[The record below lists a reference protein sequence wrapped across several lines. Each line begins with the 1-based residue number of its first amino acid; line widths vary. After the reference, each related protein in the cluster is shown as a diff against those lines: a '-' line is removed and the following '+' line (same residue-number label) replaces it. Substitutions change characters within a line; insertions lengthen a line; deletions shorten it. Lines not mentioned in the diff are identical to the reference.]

1 MVMFASSAVICGL
14 HTTSR
19 TTSRKRSSNHP
30 GQVPGNQ
37 PRYSPA
43 NSESGLFAVVKNTNI
58 SLISAKRSRCALD
71 IACACDSRPRARTR
85 RYFPSLCSG
94 KRRQGR
100 PKQVKRYGHIVTR
113 CAIVA
118 IAISGGLSADTTQN
132 SYQLPSDAQVIG
144 YLLQSV
150 TWYRHLYTERQ
161 VASDPG
167 DLVFLNDNQALESE
181 IVKLSFEF
189 AKADAALAKT
199 ATSPHDALATLAAPA
214 SADLAHFIEL
224 KNRND
229 QLTQQTSEDIGKLN
243 ENIASARR
251 VDRQKLN
258 AALDDAQSRLELLQA
273 VSQAVNDLIQF
284 VQTARTAKANTSTL
298 DLTIDDLAQS
308 IPELSSPATPLSKLP
323 VQDADSRT
331 SNSWRETVLL
341 GLASEV
347 SALNRKLRVVDEK
360 IRLTDNFLLS
370 AKNIRTPMSG
380 FITRVLQRA
389 VTSNLQTSD
398 LLLLREEK
406 SQLDALTLELKAFS
420 PAILA
425 LDKQKALL
433 EEYESHL
440 QPWRTA
446 VASQYRQAWKK
457 LVVRL
462 LIVALIVGLLFGMG
476 EISRR
481 LALRRIQDPNRRRVI
496 SMVHRFLTLFAIA
509 VVALFTVASDLSSL
523 ATYFGLLT
531 AGMAVALQNV
541 ILASLGYLVLMG
553 KRGIRIG
560 DRIQVSGITGD
571 VINMGLLQFQLREF
585 DVEEARFTGH
595 VATFSNSLVFVSPA
609 TGLLKFNSA
618 AGKAA
623 EAASNDNGTQRDP
636 RSTGPVLEARGKD

>member
-1 MVMFASSAVICGL
+1 MKSSV
-14 HTTSR
+14 R
-19 TTSRKRSSNHP
+19 
-30 GQVPGNQ
+30 
-37 PRYSPA
+37 
-43 NSESGLFAVVKNTNI
+43 
-58 SLISAKRSRCALD
+58 
-71 IACACDSRPRARTR
+71 IATC
-85 RYFPSLCSG
+85 
-94 KRRQGR
+94 
-100 PKQVKRYGHIVTR
+100 
-113 CAIVA
+113 CAILATAMVR
-118 IAISGGLSADTTQN
+118 GLSADIPQS
-132 SYQLPSDAQVIG
+132 SYQLPSAAQVIG

-150 TWYRHLYTERQ
+150 NWYRHVYTERQ

-167 DLVFLNDNQALESE
+167 DLVFLNDNQAIESQ

-199 ATSPHDALATLAAPA
+199 ASSAHDAAMTSAAP
-214 SADLAHFIEL
+214 SSVDLAHFVEL

-229 QLTQQTSEDIGKLN
+229 QETQQTSADIRKLN
-243 ENIASARR
+243 ETIASARKA
-251 VDRQKLN
+251 DRKKLK

-284 VQTARTAKANTSTL
+284 VQTARTARANTATL

-308 IPELSSPATPLSKLP
+308 IPELSSPAIPLSKLP
-323 VQDADSRT
+323 AQDADSKT
-331 SNSWRETVLL
+331 SNSWREAGFL
-341 GLASEV
+341 GLGSEV

-380 FITRVLQRA
+380 FITRVLQKA
-389 VTSNLQTSD
+389 ATSNLRTSD
-398 LLLLREEK
+398 LSLLREQK
-406 SQLDALTLELKAFS
+406 SQLDALTLEIKAFS
-420 PAILA
+420 PTIVA

-440 QPWRTA
+440 LTWRTA

-457 LVVRL
+457 LAIRL

-481 LALRRIQDPNRRRVI
+481 LALGRIQDPNRRRVI
-496 SMVHRFLTLFAIA
+496 SMVHRLLTLFAIA
-509 VVALFTVASDLSSL
+509 VVALFSVASDLSSL

-531 AGMAVALQNV
+531 AGMTVALQNV

-571 VINMGLLQFQLREF
+571 VINMGMLQFQLREF
-585 DVEEARFTGH
+585 DAQRGRFTGH
-595 VATFSNSLVFVSPA
+595 VATFSNSLVFLSPA
-609 TGLLKFNSA
+609 TGLQRLSSA
-618 AGKAA
+618 PGKAV
-623 EAASNDNGTQRDP
+623 AAVANDNGTEPDAEVHESAGAGQR
-636 RSTGPVLEARGKD
+636 

>member
-1 MVMFASSAVICGL
+1 MKSSV
-14 HTTSR
+14 R
-19 TTSRKRSSNHP
+19 
-30 GQVPGNQ
+30 
-37 PRYSPA
+37 
-43 NSESGLFAVVKNTNI
+43 
-58 SLISAKRSRCALD
+58 
-71 IACACDSRPRARTR
+71 IATC
-85 RYFPSLCSG
+85 
-94 KRRQGR
+94 
-100 PKQVKRYGHIVTR
+100 
-113 CAIVA
+113 CAILATTMVR
-118 IAISGGLSADTTQN
+118 GLSADTSQS
-132 SYQLPSDAQVIG
+132 SYQLPSAAQVIG

-150 TWYRHLYTERQ
+150 NWYRHVYTERQ

-167 DLVFLNDNQALESE
+167 DLVFLNDNQAIESQ

-199 ATSPHDALATLAAPA
+199 ASSAHDAAMTSAAP
-214 SADLAHFIEL
+214 SSVDLAHFVEL

-229 QLTQQTSEDIGKLN
+229 QETQQTSADIRKLN
-243 ENIASARR
+243 ETIASARKA
-251 VDRQKLN
+251 DRKKLK

-284 VQTARTAKANTSTL
+284 VQTARTARANTATL

-308 IPELSSPATPLSKLP
+308 IPELSSPAIPLSKLP
-323 VQDADSRT
+323 AQDADSKT
-331 SNSWRETVLL
+331 SNSWREAGFL
-341 GLASEV
+341 GLGSEV

-380 FITRVLQRA
+380 FITRVLQKA
-389 VTSNLQTSD
+389 ATSNLQTSD
-398 LLLLREEK
+398 LSLLREQK
-406 SQLDALTLELKAFS
+406 SQLDALTLEIKAFS
-420 PAILA
+420 PTIVA

-440 QPWRTA
+440 LTWRTA

-457 LVVRL
+457 LAIRL

-481 LALRRIQDPNRRRVI
+481 LALGRIQDPNRRRVI
-496 SMVHRFLTLFAIA
+496 SMVHRLLTLFAIA
-509 VVALFTVASDLSSL
+509 VVALFSVASDLSSL

-531 AGMAVALQNV
+531 AGMTVALQNV

-571 VINMGLLQFQLREF
+571 VINMGMLQFQLREF
-585 DVEEARFTGH
+585 DAQRGRFTGH
-595 VATFSNSLVFVSPA
+595 VATFSNSLVFLSPA
-609 TGLLKFNSA
+609 TGLLRLSSA
-618 AGKAA
+618 PGKAV
-623 EAASNDNGTQRDP
+623 AAVANDNGTEPDAEVHESAGAGQR
-636 RSTGPVLEARGKD
+636 

>member
-1 MVMFASSAVICGL
+1 MKSSV
-14 HTTSR
+14 R
-19 TTSRKRSSNHP
+19 
-30 GQVPGNQ
+30 
-37 PRYSPA
+37 
-43 NSESGLFAVVKNTNI
+43 
-58 SLISAKRSRCALD
+58 
-71 IACACDSRPRARTR
+71 IATC
-85 RYFPSLCSG
+85 
-94 KRRQGR
+94 
-100 PKQVKRYGHIVTR
+100 
-113 CAIVA
+113 CAILVTA
-118 IAISGGLSADTTQN
+118 MVRGLSADIPQS
-132 SYQLPSDAQVIG
+132 SYQLPSAAQVIG

-150 TWYRHLYTERQ
+150 NWYRHVYTERQ

-167 DLVFLNDNQALESE
+167 DLVFLNDNQAIESQ

-199 ATSPHDALATLAAPA
+199 ASSAHDAAMTSAAQ
-214 SADLAHFIEL
+214 SSVDLAHFVEL

-229 QLTQQTSEDIGKLN
+229 QETQQTSADIRKLN
-243 ENIASARR
+243 ETIASARKA
-251 VDRQKLN
+251 DRKKLK

-284 VQTARTAKANTSTL
+284 VQTARTARANTATL

-308 IPELSSPATPLSKLP
+308 IPELSSPAIPLSKLP
-323 VQDADSRT
+323 AQDADSKT
-331 SNSWRETVLL
+331 SNSWREAGFL
-341 GLASEV
+341 GLGSEV

-380 FITRVLQRA
+380 FITRVLQKA
-389 VTSNLQTSD
+389 ATSNLRTSD
-398 LLLLREEK
+398 LSLLREQK
-406 SQLDALTLELKAFS
+406 SQLDALTLEIKAFS
-420 PAILA
+420 PTIVA

-440 QPWRTA
+440 LTWRTA

-457 LVVRL
+457 LAIRL

-481 LALRRIQDPNRRRVI
+481 LALGRIQDPNRRRVI
-496 SMVHRFLTLFAIA
+496 SMVHRLLTLFAIA
-509 VVALFTVASDLSSL
+509 VVALFSVASDLSSL

-531 AGMAVALQNV
+531 AGMTVALQNV

-571 VINMGLLQFQLREF
+571 VLNMGMLQFQLREF
-585 DVEEARFTGH
+585 DAQRGRFTGH
-595 VATFSNSLVFVSPA
+595 VATFSNSLVFLSPA
-609 TGLLKFNSA
+609 TGLLRLSSA
-618 AGKAA
+618 PGKAV
-623 EAASNDNGTQRDP
+623 AAVANDNGTEPDAEVHESAGAGQR
-636 RSTGPVLEARGKD
+636 

>member
-1 MVMFASSAVICGL
+1 MKPSV
-14 HTTSR
+14 R
-19 TTSRKRSSNHP
+19 
-30 GQVPGNQ
+30 
-37 PRYSPA
+37 
-43 NSESGLFAVVKNTNI
+43 
-58 SLISAKRSRCALD
+58 
-71 IACACDSRPRARTR
+71 IATC
-85 RYFPSLCSG
+85 
-94 KRRQGR
+94 
-100 PKQVKRYGHIVTR
+100 
-113 CAIVA
+113 CAILVTA
-118 IAISGGLSADTTQN
+118 MVRGLSADIPQS
-132 SYQLPSDAQVIG
+132 SYQLPSAAQVIG

-150 TWYRHLYTERQ
+150 NWYRHVYTERQ

-167 DLVFLNDNQALESE
+167 DLVFLNDNQAIESQ

-199 ATSPHDALATLAAPA
+199 ASSAHDAAMTSAAQ
-214 SADLAHFIEL
+214 SSVDLAHFVEL

-229 QLTQQTSEDIGKLN
+229 QETQQTSADIRKLN
-243 ENIASARR
+243 ETIASARKA
-251 VDRQKLN
+251 DRKKLK

-284 VQTARTAKANTSTL
+284 VQTARTARANTATL

-308 IPELSSPATPLSKLP
+308 IPELSSPAIPLSKLP
-323 VQDADSRT
+323 AQDADSKT
-331 SNSWRETVLL
+331 SNSWREAGFL
-341 GLASEV
+341 GLGSEV

-380 FITRVLQRA
+380 FITRVLQKA
-389 VTSNLQTSD
+389 ATSNLRTSD
-398 LLLLREEK
+398 LSLLREQK
-406 SQLDALTLELKAFS
+406 SQLDALTLEIKAFS
-420 PAILA
+420 PTIVA

-440 QPWRTA
+440 LTWRTA

-457 LVVRL
+457 LAIRL

-481 LALRRIQDPNRRRVI
+481 LALGRIQDPNRRRVI
-496 SMVHRFLTLFAIA
+496 SMVHRLLTLFAIA
-509 VVALFTVASDLSSL
+509 VVALFSVASDLSSL

-571 VINMGLLQFQLREF
+571 VINMGMLQFQLREF
-585 DVEEARFTGH
+585 DAQRGRFTGH
-595 VATFSNSLVFVSPA
+595 VATFSNSLVFLSPA
-609 TGLLKFNSA
+609 TGLLRLSSA
-618 AGKAA
+618 PGKAV
-623 EAASNDNGTQRDP
+623 AAVANDNGTEPDAEVHESAGAGQR
-636 RSTGPVLEARGKD
+636 